1 MVNEEERTSAI
12 TSRQLAIIEDTAKGL
27 AALASKVDGI
37 AVNVNDLPTTIRE
50 MGTRLDVIREAGR
63 LPLGTLFTGAGFMLA
78 LVSAL
83 GWLAIGAPQARII
96 KDVDRNTTLLYQH
109 MVDGH
114 PKRIEEAIRRI
125 EKDIEHARPDPY
137 KGSDAQRDFQAMREW
152 MDLKIK
158 SELKG
163 ASPE

>member
-1 MVNEEERTSAI
+1 MTVS
-12 TSRQLAIIEDTAKGL
+12 
-27 AALASKVDGI
+27 
-37 AVNVNDLPTTIRE
+37 
-50 MGTRLDVIREAGR
+50 M
-63 LPLGTLFTGAGFMLA
+63 MLA

-114 PKRIEEAIRRI
+114 PKRIEEAIRRV
-125 EKDIEHARPDPY
+125 ERDIEQARPDPY
-137 KGSDAQRDFQAMREW
+137 KGSDALRDFQTMREW

-163 ASPE
+163 ASPK